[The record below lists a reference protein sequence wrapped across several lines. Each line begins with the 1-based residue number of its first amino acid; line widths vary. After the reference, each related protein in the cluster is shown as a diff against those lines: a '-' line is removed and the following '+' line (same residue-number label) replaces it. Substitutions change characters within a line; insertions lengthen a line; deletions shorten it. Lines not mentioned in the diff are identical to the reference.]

1 MVTTK
6 DAGDAVTLLQ
16 SLAGSTFDSS
26 QLVLT
31 ACMAYQNVK
40 ETRLQELRDKHRP
53 SVKASLEERS
63 KGIKAWKDSQG
74 LASKLYSFK
83 KDPGSVIIA
92 SDKLEQRETEVN
104 GDVSHADSSSVD
116 EGDDEVDPVKD
127 LKEQVQFTS
136 LESILFYYSHV
147 TMSTTRMCRRK
158 DIEFRRTVFLSN
170 LSCLLVC
177 LYRRV
182 VTSYPQFNISIID
195 FNQVVWLKVELCNLL
210 EDKRSAEL
218 R

>member
-40 ETRLQELRDKHRP
+40 ETRLQELRNKHRP

-83 KDPGSVIIA
+83 KDPGLVIA
-92 SDKLEQRETEVN
+92 SDKLEQRDMQMN
-104 GDVSHADSSSVD
+104 GDISHLDSSSVD
-116 EGDDEVDPVKD
+116 EGDEEIDPVKD
-127 LKEQVQFTS
+127 LKEQVPFIS
-136 LESILFYYSHV
+136 FIKDFMFWFIFYSEYKTYV
-147 TMSTTRMCRRK
+147 
-158 DIEFRRTVFLSN
+158 
-170 LSCLLVC
+170 
-177 LYRRV
+177 
-182 VTSYPQFNISIID
+182 
-195 FNQVVWLKVELCNLL
+195 
-210 EDKRSAEL
+210 
-218 R
+218 